1 MATILFPEFSKAPGI
16 SSSPTRPKHLSTR
29 PIPDVSA
36 PPSKGHHK
44 HHYPHTHHRS
54 GRDKDKDR
62 DRERERKDRRGRK
75 DGEGLNRSE
84 AHTPNESRVASRRG
98 SLGLDGLGGGVS
110 VGGDIGWIRRGME
123 RERRVRDGEV
133 EEERERGV
141 LRARFDTSLI
151 PDLSYHCCAVSFHY
165 WISCNFNGARKEIIG
180 ADWYLQ
186 HSELRSA
193 LTSLTSLSNA
203 TTRQLDTAYYS
214 VLEKVS
220 ALHSTIASLSELAS
234 LTRGLTEEFS
244 TETQELVADV
254 STQVEGFAGFEDQEQ
269 RIGDLKQR
277 VERGREKIKS
287 LGDRVEIVRDRVEG
301 WEIREK
307 EWQDRTR
314 RRLRAL
320 WVGFVI
326 VLAALGVGVAIQW
339 TPGTRSQ
346 SQMKVLGMHGEGN
359 PSGLLGKLPDS
370 GAAREALKNESQRRK
385 MEVKKRIIE
394 GTKEAEDDPRLRIF
408 DEL

>member
-44 HHYPHTHHRS
+44 HRYPHTHHRRE
-54 GRDKDKDR
+54 RDKDKYR
-62 DRERERKDRRGRK
+62 DREREGKDRRRGK
-75 DGEGLNRSE
+75 DGEGVNRSE
-84 AHTPNESRVASRRG
+84 GHTPNESRVVSRRG
-98 SLGLDGLGGGVS
+98 SLRLDGLGGGVS
-110 VGGDIGWIRRGME
+110 VGGGIGWIRRGTE
-123 RERRVRDGEV
+123 RDRRVRDGEI
-133 EEERERGV
+133 EEERERGF
-141 LRARFDTSLI
+141 LRA
-151 PDLSYHCCAVSFHY
+151 
-165 WISCNFNGARKEIIG
+165 
-180 ADWYLQ
+180 
-186 HSELRSA
+186 SELRSA
-193 LTSLTSLSNA
+193 LSSLTSLSNA
-203 TTRQLDTAYYS
+203 TTRQLDTTYYS

-220 ALHSTIASLSELAS
+220 ALQSTISSLSELAS
-234 LTRGLTEEFS
+234 LTRGLTEEFR

-254 STQVEGFAGFEDQEQ
+254 SSQVEGFSGFEDQEKK
-269 RIGDLKQR
+269 IGELKQR

-287 LGDRVEIVRDRVEG
+287 LGDRVEVIRHRVEG

-326 VLAALGVGVAIQW
+326 VLAALGVGVAVQW

-346 SQMKVLGMHGEGN
+346 SQMKGLGMHGEGV

-370 GAAREALKNESQRRK
+370 GVAREALKNESQRRK
-385 MEVKKRIIE
+385 REVKERIIE
-394 GTKEAEDDPRLRIF
+394 GTKELEDDPRLRVF